1 MNMAMTGKNL
11 KFIQIM
17 MFYVLLSFI
26 LFPLLS
32 YYIFDNTLESAG
44 NGYVVGSI
52 ISLLLWQFYGK
63 KLIR

>member
-1 MNMAMTGKNL
+1 MAMTGKNL

-32 YYIFDNTLESAG
+32 YYVFDNTLESAG

>member
-1 MNMAMTGKNL
+1 MTLTDKTM

-26 LFPLLS
+26 MFPLLS
-32 YYIFDNTLESAG
+32 YYVFDNTLESAG

>member
-32 YYIFDNTLESAG
+32 YYVFDNTLESAG

>member
-1 MNMAMTGKNL
+1 MNLTDKTI

-26 LFPLLS
+26 MFPLLS
-32 YYIFDNTLESAG
+32 YYVFDNTLESAG

-63 KLIR
+63 KIIR

>member
-1 MNMAMTGKNL
+1 MTLTDKTI

-32 YYIFDNTLESAG
+32 YYVFDNTLESAG

-63 KLIR
+63 K

>member
-1 MNMAMTGKNL
+1 MTLTDKTI

-32 YYIFDNTLESAG
+32 YYVFDNTLEIAG

>member
-1 MNMAMTGKNL
+1 MTLTDKTI

-32 YYIFDNTLESAG
+32 YYVFDNTLESAG

-63 KLIR
+63 KIIR

>member
-1 MNMAMTGKNL
+1 MTMTMTGKNL

>member
-63 KLIR
+63 KIIR

>member
-1 MNMAMTGKNL
+1 MTLTDKTI

-32 YYIFDNTLESAG
+32 YYVFDNTLESAG

-63 KLIR
+63 KLIK

>member
-1 MNMAMTGKNL
+1 MTMTMTGKNL

-32 YYIFDNTLESAG
+32 YYIFDNTLESAC

>member
-1 MNMAMTGKNL
+1 MAMTGKNL

>member
-1 MNMAMTGKNL
+1 MTMTMTGKNL

-17 MFYVLLSFI
+17 LFYVLLSFI

-44 NGYVVGSI
+44 NGYVNRSI
-52 ISLLLWQFYGK
+52 IS
-63 KLIR
+63 

>member
-1 MNMAMTGKNL
+1 MTLTDKTI

-32 YYIFDNTLESAG
+32 YYVFDNTLESAG

>member
-1 MNMAMTGKNL
+1 MLGKTL

-17 MFYVLLSFI
+17 VFYILLSFI

-32 YYIFDNTLESAG
+32 YYFFDNTLESAG
-44 NGYVVGSI
+44 NGYVIGSI

-63 KLIR
+63 YLIR